1 MTEGST
7 LSLKTQVEEP
17 QRIYGL
23 YFSVSFF
30 GYNVEGELQGGQER
44 LYEHKDQNDQND
56 QTDQEDQE
64 DWEDW
69 DEWDEWDD
77 WED

>member
-23 YFSVSFF
+23 YFSVSFSGF
-30 GYNVEGELQGGQER
+30 NVEGELQGRGER
-44 LYEHKDQNDQND
+44 LYEDKDQKDRK
-56 QTDQEDQE
+56 DQEDPE
-64 DWEDW
+64 DWADW
-69 DEWDEWDD
+69 DDWDEWDD

>member
-44 LYEHKDQNDQND
+44 IRRP
-56 QTDQEDQE
+56 QEGLRREQE
-64 DWEDW
+64 GRDIAEGI
-69 DEWDEWDD
+69 E
-77 WED
+77 

>member
-30 GYNVEGELQGGQER
+30 GYNVEGELQGSRER
-44 LYEHKDQNDQND
+44 LYEDQK
-56 QTDQEDQE
+56 DQEDQE
-64 DWEDW
+64 EPEDW
-69 DEWDEWDD
+69 DDWGEWDEWDD